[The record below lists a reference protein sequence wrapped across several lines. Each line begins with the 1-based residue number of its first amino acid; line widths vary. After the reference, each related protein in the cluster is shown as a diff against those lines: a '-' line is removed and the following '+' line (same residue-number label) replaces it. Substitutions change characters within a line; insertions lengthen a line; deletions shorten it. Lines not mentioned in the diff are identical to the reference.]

1 MIRIATSTDGG
12 AIKQIAA
19 TAGVFLREE
28 VECVAELWEEYQKNG
43 ADVSGYYFIVLDDAG
58 DILGFACYGP
68 RALTQG
74 TFDLYWIAIDSNK
87 KRKGAGRLLM
97 AQAEKNITALGG
109 RLVIVET
116 SSKPEYEPTRAFYE
130 RIGYLKEA
138 VLKDFYA
145 DGDDLVIYTKKVS
158 PENP

>member
-1 MIRIATSTDGG
+1 MIRIATSTDGE
-12 AIKQIAA
+12 AINHIAA
-19 TAGVFLREE
+19 TASVFLREE

-43 ADVSGYYFIVLDDAG
+43 AVVSGYYFIVLEEAG

-68 RALTQG
+68 RALTHG
-74 TFDLYWIAIDSNK
+74 TFDLYWIAVDSNK

-97 AQAEKNITALGG
+97 AQAEKNIAALGG

-116 SSKPEYEPTRAFYE
+116 SGKLEYAPTRSFYE

-145 DGDDLVIYTKKVS
+145 DGDDLVIFTKKVS
-158 PENP
+158 AEHP